1 MSEKGRPAF
10 GRPRPSMI
18 LFGGLTVGIFDMLF
32 AFTYYGLIL
41 GVPMIRIFQ
50 SVAAGVLCRP
60 AATEGG
66 VKTFALGLALHFVV
80 ATCIA
85 AVYYLAS
92 LNLSLL
98 IRYPIPS
105 GLIYGVIAYFAM
117 NRLVVPISKIGPRPF
132 PRLSIMIVEILGH
145 AVLVGLP
152 LGLIAS
158 WSAKRSSQ

>member
-1 MSEKGRPAF
+1 MNERPSL
-10 GRPRPSMI
+10 GRPRTTMI
-18 LFGGLTVGIFDMLF
+18 LLGGITVGILDMLF

-41 GVPMIRIFQ
+41 GIPMLRIFQ
-50 SVAAGVLCRP
+50 SVAAGVLGK

-66 VKTFALGLALHFVV
+66 GKTFALGLALHFVV

-98 IRYPIPS
+98 LRYPIVS
-105 GLIYGVIAYFAM
+105 GLIYGVVSYFGM
-117 NRLVVPISKIGPRPF
+117 RLLVMPLSKIGSRPLPRM
-132 PRLSIMIVEILGH
+132 SIMIVEIIGH

-158 WSAKRSSQ
+158 RSARRSGQ